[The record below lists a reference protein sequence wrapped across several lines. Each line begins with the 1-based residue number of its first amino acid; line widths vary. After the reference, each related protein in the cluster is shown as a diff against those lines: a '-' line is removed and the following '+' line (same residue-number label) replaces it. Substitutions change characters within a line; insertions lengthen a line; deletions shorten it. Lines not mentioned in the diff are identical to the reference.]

1 MREALCAPLVV
12 EADGRG
18 LVGGGARAPPQPW
31 PCTRSLCGRPL
42 THTADPS
49 CPVEGWQLLVLP
61 PWARRRDDRVRG
73 GAPSVRKPS
82 LAILRGSLGVPEPP
96 DAAPPECAVA
106 AVATA
111 RARGQKPPPS
121 PPWGRGATGVPAPRW
136 GCVLLVAYCGPR
148 LPPPSWGRVPLGP
161 AGCPAS
167 GGGAVCSRLK
177 VQPGHRSQAGA
188 GSGGAMGGS
197 RAQVAG
203 YCRARTGLHD

>member
-1 MREALCAPLVV
+1 M
-12 EADGRG
+12 
-18 LVGGGARAPPQPW
+18 
-31 PCTRSLCGRPL
+31 
-42 THTADPS
+42 
-49 CPVEGWQLLVLP
+49 
-61 PWARRRDDRVRG
+61 RG

-167 GGGAVCSRLK
+167 GGGGPCVCAVCARPAPWCEPRGKGGVGARRLVGPGSPSPAAVVRRRRSLSCPLSLLSCSRWRRCG
-177 VQPGHRSQAGA
+177 PGLGRL
-188 GSGGAMGGS
+188 
-197 RAQVAG
+197 
-203 YCRARTGLHD
+203 ARERVPRMSSLGVRL